1 MKFLVLKKITDVS
14 GNKINNTDFSVK
26 DMKVIDLDDK
36 LYAREDME
44 RQAIETYREITNF
57 TSTENCEI
65 VCSAINKGVASL
77 KIDTYYCKRV
87 YPDSTRI
94 VTVHDKLTGSTYPA
108 VMLVGVIP
116 AGHVPTD
123 DEILNLYFRG
133 DARRMELSD
142 KLGVIKLAVPFDRIS
157 IDLGGKSMVIPVLD
171 RFEIE
176 YLE

>member
-1 MKFLVLKKITDVS
+1 MKFLVFRKVTDNS

-36 LYAREDME
+36 QYAREDME
-44 RQAIETYREITNF
+44 KQAIETYKDLTSF
-57 TSTENCEI
+57 TSTEDCEI
-65 VCSAINKGVASL
+65 VCSVINKGMANL
-77 KIDTYYCKRV
+77 QIDTYYCKRV

-94 VTVHDKLTGSTYPA
+94 VTVHDKVKGSTYPA
-108 VMLVGVIP
+108 VMLAGVIP
-116 AGHVPTD
+116 AGHIPTD

-133 DARRMELSD
+133 DIRRMERSD
-142 KLGVIKLAVPFDRIS
+142 KLSVIKLAVPFDRLS